1 MNTKKKTGI
10 EIEVA
15 LKALPSETLLTKKEI
30 EELTGL
36 SDNTVVTTLS
46 KCGVPTSSRSYRVLL
61 LLERFVP
68 ARKIL
73 DEGGTYEKVEEFAK
87 TFSPLKSDEE
97 EEGEEG
103 GDLSLAL
110 DQLEEDAA
118 EVLYGAMEERAERLV
133 GYMQKMYMQAV
144 SRAIL
149 KSSGR
154 QKFKAELLKVVKG
167 SGQIAGQRPNLLR
180 SAEIDD
186 DAAPR
191 SLPPSSS
198 LPDDV
203 PSA

>member
-110 DQLEEDAA
+110 DQFTEDAA
-118 EVLYGAMEERAERLV
+118 EALYEAIEDRAERLIV
-133 GYMQKMYMQAV
+133 YMPSMYMQAM
-144 SRAIL
+144 SGAIL
-149 KSSGR
+149 KGAGR
-154 QKFKAELLKVVKG
+154 QKLKTELLRVLKSKSNSEI
-167 SGQIAGQRPNLLR
+167 SGQRLKFLR
-180 SAEIDD
+180 SAEVNEVDVT
-186 DAAPR
+186 PR
-191 SLPPSSS
+191 SLPASDEEPS
-198 LPDDV
+198 D
-203 PSA
+203 